1 MDNLTELHNKFMV
14 DFSESRLLFKELYS
28 NLDEIDKNLD
38 EVISNYKN
46 NSNILTNQTSIL
58 NEIILTNEISNLDE
72 ITLNKNL
79 Q

>member
-28 NLDEIDKNLD
+28 NLDE
-38 EVISNYKN
+38 VISNYKN

-58 NEIILTNEISNLDE
+58 NEITS
-72 ITLNKNL
+72 NKNL

>member
-28 NLDEIDKNLD
+28 NLDEIDKILNEIIL
-38 EVISNYKN
+38 NYKN
-46 NSNILTNQTSIL
+46 NSNILNNQTSNL
-58 NEIILTNEISNLDE
+58 NEIILN
-72 ITLNKNL
+72 NKNL

>member
-14 DFSESRLLFKELYS
+14 DFSESRLLFKDLYS

-38 EVISNYKN
+38 EVIFNYKN
-46 NSNILTNQTSIL
+46 NSNILTNQTPIL
-58 NEIILTNEISNLDE
+58 NKIILS
-72 ITLNKNL
+72 KNL

>member
-14 DFSESRLLFKELYS
+14 DFSESRLLFKDLYS

-38 EVISNYKN
+38 EIISNYKN

-58 NEIILTNEISNLDE
+58 NEIILTN
-72 ITLNKNL
+72 
-79 Q
+79 

>member
-1 MDNLTELHNKFMV
+1 MDSLTELHNKFMV

-46 NSNILTNQTSIL
+46 NSNILTNQTSNL
-58 NEIILTNEISNLDE
+58 EEIILTNQTSKLDE
-72 ITLNKNL
+72 IIF
-79 Q
+79 

>member
-28 NLDEIDKNLD
+28 NLDE
-38 EVISNYKN
+38 VISNYKN

-58 NEIILTNEISNLDE
+58 NEIILTN
-72 ITLNKNL
+72 
-79 Q
+79 

>member
-58 NEIILTNEISNLDE
+58 NEI
-72 ITLNKNL
+72 TLNKNL

>member
-1 MDNLTELHNKFMV
+1 MDSLTELHNKFMV

-28 NLDEIDKNLD
+28 NLDDIDKNLD

-58 NEIILTNEISNLDE
+58 NEITS
-72 ITLNKNL
+72 NKNL